1 MSFFKDRNCYMK
13 DYNLSLIDKIR
24 GFNYLYLF
32 LISLIVFIGIGVLY
46 SVGSS
51 PSVGSTS
58 SDPWKWASKQSIRFI
73 ISLWILLV
81 IAMTNL
87 RLWMKYAYWLYGAGL
102 LLLIGVELLG
112 HIHMGAQR
120 WLSFGLFQ
128 LQPSE
133 VMKIAL
139 VLALAKYFHG
149 ASLEQIRS
157 VKFMIPPVLMMG
169 IPVLLILK
177 QPDLGTAMML
187 VFMSFGVFFL
197 VGVQVWKFIALALV
211 GIGSFPIIWSLLI
224 PYQKKRVLT
233 FLNPE
238 NDPLG
243 AGYHI
248 SQSKITLGSGG
259 FWGKGFMQGT
269 QKRLKFIPE
278 DHTDFIFT
286 VFAEEFGL
294 FGSLILF
301 LLYTL
306 VIGYGF
312 LISARCQNS
321 FGKIVAAGLTIDF
334 ALYLFIN
341 SGMVMGLMPV
351 VGVPLPLMSYGGTAM
366 ITLFISFGLMECVDI
381 NREMVIGRLGSIDDE

>member
-13 DYNLSLIDKIR
+13 DYNLSFMERLR
-24 GFNYLYLF
+24 GFNYLYLLF
-32 LISLIVFIGIGVLY
+32 VSLIVFIGIGVLY
-46 SVGSS
+46 SVGNGHFS
-51 PSVGSTS
+51 P
-58 SDPWKWASKQSIRFI
+58 WASKQALRFG
-73 ISLWILLV
+73 ISLVFLIV

-87 RLWMKYAYWLYGAGL
+87 RLWMKYAYWIYG
-102 LLLIGVELLG
+102 IGVISLIAVELFG
-112 HIHMGAQR
+112 HIGMGAQR
-120 WLSFGLFQ
+120 WLNLGFFQ

-133 VMKIAL
+133 IMKIAL

-149 ASLEQIRS
+149 ASLEQIHS
-157 VKFMIPPVLMMG
+157 IKFIIPPALMMA

-197 VGVQVWKFIALALV
+197 VGVQIWKFVVLGLM
-211 GIGSFPIIWSLLI
+211 GIGSFPIIWSLLHD
-224 PYQKKRVLT
+224 YQKKRVLI

-238 NDPLG
+238 RDPLG

-269 QKRLKFIPE
+269 QTRLNFIPE
-278 DHTDFIFT
+278 KQTDFIFT

-294 FGSLILF
+294 FGSIILF
-301 LLYTL
+301 TLYTL

-312 LISARCQNS
+312 LISARCHNF
-321 FGKIVAAGLTIDF
+321 FGKILAAGLTINF

-366 ITLFISFGLMECVDI
+366 ITLFISFGLMQCVDI
-381 NREMVIGRLGSIDDE
+381 NREMIIGRLGSIDDE

>member
-13 DYNLSLIDKIR
+13 DYNLSLMDKIR
-24 GFNYLYLF
+24 GFNYLYL
-32 LISLIVFIGIGVLY
+32 LLVSLVVFIGIGVLY
-46 SVGSS
+46 SVGNGHFS
-51 PSVGSTS
+51 P
-58 SDPWKWASKQSIRFI
+58 WASRQSMRFLMSLVVLLI
-73 ISLWILLV
+73 ISI
-81 IAMTNL
+81 TNL
-87 RLWMKYAYWLYGAGL
+87 RLWMKYAYWIYGIGVI
-102 LLLIGVELLG
+102 LLIGVELFG
-112 HIHMGAQR
+112 RVGMGAQR
-120 WLSFGLFQ
+120 WLNLGAFQ

-139 VLALAKYFHG
+139 VLALARYFHG

-157 VKFMIPPVLMMG
+157 FKFMIPPLLMMG

-197 VGVQVWKFIALALV
+197 VGVQTWKFIVLALA
-211 GIGSFPIIWSLLI
+211 GIGSFPIIWSLLHD
-224 PYQKKRVLT
+224 YQKKRVLT

-238 NDPLG
+238 SDPLG

-269 QKRLKFIPE
+269 QTRLNFIPE
-278 DHTDFIFT
+278 KQTDFIFT

-294 FGSLILF
+294 LGSLILF

-306 VIGYGF
+306 IIGYGF
-312 LISARCQNS
+312 LISARCQNF
-321 FGKIVAAGLTIDF
+321 FGKVLSAGLTINF

>member
-1 MSFFKDRNCYMK
+1 MGYFKDRNCYMK
-13 DYNLSLIDKIR
+13 DYNLSLMDKIR
-24 GFNYLYLF
+24 GFNYGYLL

-46 SVGSS
+46 SVGNGHFS
-51 PSVGSTS
+51 P
-58 SDPWKWASKQSIRFI
+58 WASKQSLRFVV
-73 ISLWILLV
+73 SLGFLIV
-81 IAMTNL
+81 IALTNL
-87 RLWMKYAYWLYGAGL
+87 RLWMKYAYWIYG
-102 LLLIGVELLG
+102 IGVVLLVAVELFG
-112 HIHMGAQR
+112 HVGMGAQR
-120 WLSFGLFQ
+120 WLNLGLFL

-139 VLALAKYFHG
+139 VLALARYFHG

-157 VKFMIPPVLMMG
+157 IKFMIPPALMMG

-197 VGVQVWKFIALALV
+197 VGVQIWKFVVLALA
-211 GIGSFPIIWSLLI
+211 GIGSFPIVWSLLHE
-224 PYQKKRVLT
+224 YQKKRVLT

-238 NDPLG
+238 SDPLG

-269 QKRLKFIPE
+269 QTRLNFIPE
-278 DHTDFIFT
+278 KQTDFIFT

-301 LLYTL
+301 ALYTL

-312 LISARCQNS
+312 LISARCQNF
-321 FGKIVAAGLTIDF
+321 FGKILAAGLTINF

-351 VGVPLPLMSYGGTAM
+351 VGVPLPLISYGGTAM

-381 NREMVIGRLGSIDDE
+381 NREMIIGRLGSIDDE

>member
-1 MSFFKDRNCYMK
+1 MGYFKDRNCYMK

-32 LISLIVFIGIGVLY
+32 LVSLVVFIGIGVLY
-46 SVGSS
+46 SVGNGHFS
-51 PSVGSTS
+51 P
-58 SDPWKWASKQSIRFI
+58 WASKQSLRFV
-73 ISLWILLV
+73 ISLCFLLM
-81 IAMTNL
+81 IALTNL
-87 RLWMKYAYWLYGAGL
+87 RLWMKYAYWIYGAGVAL
-102 LLLIGVELLG
+102 LVGVELFG
-112 HIHMGAQR
+112 HIGMGAQR
-120 WLSFGLFQ
+120 WLNLGVFQ

-197 VGVQVWKFIALALV
+197 VGVQIWKFVLLALL
-211 GIGSFPIIWSLLI
+211 GIGSFPVVWSLLHD
-224 PYQKKRVLT
+224 YQKKRVLT

-238 NDPLG
+238 SDPLG

-269 QKRLKFIPE
+269 QTRLNFIPE
-278 DHTDFIFT
+278 KQTDFIFT

-301 LLYTL
+301 ALYTAI
-306 VIGYGF
+306 IGYGF
-312 LISARCQNS
+312 LISARCQNF
-321 FGKIVAAGLTIDF
+321 FGKILAAGLTINF

-381 NREMVIGRLGSIDDE
+381 NREMIIGRLGSIDDE

>member
-13 DYNLSLIDKIR
+13 DYNLSLMER
-24 GFNYLYLF
+24 LRSFNYLYLI
-32 LISLIVFIGIGVLY
+32 LVTLIVFIGIGVLY
-46 SVGSS
+46 SVGNGHFS
-51 PSVGSTS
+51 P
-58 SDPWKWASKQSIRFI
+58 WASKQSLRFI
-73 ISLWILLV
+73 ISLILLII

-87 RLWMKYAYWLYGAGL
+87 RLWMKYAYWIYGV
-102 LLLIGVELLG
+102 GVASLVAVEFFG
-112 HIHMGAQR
+112 HIGMGAQR
-120 WLSFGLFQ
+120 WLNLGFFQ

-133 VMKIAL
+133 IMKIAL

-157 VKFMIPPVLMMG
+157 IRFIIPPALMMA

-197 VGVQVWKFIALALV
+197 VGVQVWKFIVLALI
-211 GIGSFPIIWSLLI
+211 GIGSFPVIWSLLHD
-224 PYQKKRVLT
+224 YQKRRVMI

-238 NDPLG
+238 KDPLG

-269 QKRLKFIPE
+269 QTRLNFIPE
-278 DHTDFIFT
+278 KQTDFIFT

-294 FGSLILF
+294 LGSVFLF
-301 LLYTL
+301 ALYTL

-312 LISARCQNS
+312 LISARCHNF
-321 FGKIVAAGLTIDF
+321 FGKILSAGLTINF

-351 VGVPLPLMSYGGTAM
+351 VGVPLPLMSYGGTEM

-381 NREMVIGRLGSIDDE
+381 NREMIIGRLGSIDDE

>member
-1 MSFFKDRNCYMK
+1 MGYFKDRNCYMK
-13 DYNLSLIDKIR
+13 DYNLGLMEKIR
-24 GFNYLYLF
+24 GFNYVYL
-32 LISLIVFIGIGVLY
+32 LLVSLIVFIGIGVLY
-46 SVGSS
+46 SVGNGHFS
-51 PSVGSTS
+51 P
-58 SDPWKWASKQSIRFI
+58 WASKQSLRFVISLGFLVI
-73 ISLWILLV
+73 ISL
-81 IAMTNL
+81 TNL
-87 RLWMKYAYWLYGAGL
+87 RLWMKYAYWIYGMGVA
-102 LLLIGVELLG
+102 LLIAVELFG
-112 HIHMGAQR
+112 HVGMGAQR
-120 WLSFGLFQ
+120 WLNLGVFQ

-133 VMKIAL
+133 VMKLAL

-157 VKFMIPPVLMMG
+157 VKFMIPPVLLMG
-169 IPVLLILK
+169 IPVVLILK

-197 VGVQVWKFIALALV
+197 VGVQMWKFIVLALV
-211 GIGSFPIIWSLLI
+211 GVGSFPIVWSLLHD
-224 PYQKKRVLT
+224 YQKKRVLT

-238 NDPLG
+238 SDPLG

-269 QKRLKFIPE
+269 QTRLNFIPE
-278 DHTDFIFT
+278 KQTDFIFT

-301 LLYTL
+301 TLYAL

-312 LISARCQNS
+312 FISARCQNF
-321 FGKIVAAGLTIDF
+321 FGKVLAAGLTINF

-381 NREMVIGRLGSIDDE
+381 NREMIIGRLGSIDDE

>member
-1 MSFFKDRNCYMK
+1 MGYFKDRNCYMK
-13 DYNLSLIDKIR
+13 DYNLSLMDKIR
-24 GFNYLYLF
+24 GFNYGYLL

-46 SVGSS
+46 SVGNGHFS
-51 PSVGSTS
+51 P
-58 SDPWKWASKQSIRFI
+58 WASKQSLRFVV
-73 ISLWILLV
+73 SLGFLIV
-81 IAMTNL
+81 IALTNL
-87 RLWMKYAYWLYGAGL
+87 RLWMKYAYWIYG
-102 LLLIGVELLG
+102 IGVVLLVAVELFG
-112 HIHMGAQR
+112 HVGMGAQR
-120 WLSFGLFQ
+120 WLNLGLFQ

-157 VKFMIPPVLMMG
+157 IKFMIPPALMMG

-197 VGVQVWKFIALALV
+197 VGVQIWKFVVLALA
-211 GIGSFPIIWSLLI
+211 GIGSFPIVWSLLHE
-224 PYQKKRVLT
+224 YQKKRVLT

-238 NDPLG
+238 SDPLG

-269 QKRLKFIPE
+269 QTRLNFIPE
-278 DHTDFIFT
+278 KQTDFIFT

-301 LLYTL
+301 ALYTL

-312 LISARCQNS
+312 LISARCQNF
-321 FGKIVAAGLTIDF
+321 FGKILAAGLTINF

-351 VGVPLPLMSYGGTAM
+351 VGVPLPLISYGGTAM

-381 NREMVIGRLGSIDDE
+381 NREMIIGRLGSIDDE

>member
-1 MSFFKDRNCYMK
+1 MGYFKDRNCYMK
-13 DYNLSLIDKIR
+13 DYNLSFWDKIR
-24 GFNYLYLF
+24 NFNYFYLF
-32 LISLIVFIGIGVLY
+32 LVSLVVLIGIGVLY
-46 SVGSS
+46 SVGNGHFS
-51 PSVGSTS
+51 P
-58 SDPWKWASKQSIRFI
+58 WASKQSLRFFA
-73 ISLWILLV
+73 SLVFL
-81 IAMTNL
+81 IAIALTNL
-87 RLWMKYAYWLYGAGL
+87 RLWMKYAYWIYGLGVIL
-102 LLLIGVELLG
+102 LVGVELFG
-112 HIHMGAQR
+112 HIGMGAQR
-120 WLSFGLFQ
+120 WLNLGFFQ

-157 VKFMIPPVLMMG
+157 IKFMIPPALMMG

-197 VGVQVWKFIALALV
+197 VGVQIWKFVLLALA
-211 GIGSFPIIWSLLI
+211 GIGSFPIIWSLLHD
-224 PYQKKRVLT
+224 YQKKRVLT

-238 NDPLG
+238 SDPLG

-269 QKRLKFIPE
+269 QTRLNFIPE
-278 DHTDFIFT
+278 KQTDFIFT
-286 VFAEEFGL
+286 VFAEEFGFL
-294 FGSLILF
+294 GALILF
-301 LLYTL
+301 ALYTL
-306 VIGYGF
+306 IIGYGF
-312 LISARCQNS
+312 VISARCQNF
-321 FGKIVAAGLTIDF
+321 FGKILAAGLTINF
-334 ALYLFIN
+334 ALYVFIN

-381 NREMVIGRLGSIDDE
+381 NREMIIGRLGSIDDE